1 MPAGFFLRG
10 TFSPE
15 VVYPKLS
22 YICPMQTGKI
32 YLIPTPIGETGVYE
46 VMPQENRK
54 IIQSLDY
61 FVVENL
67 RSARRFL
74 SKAGIGKPIDS
85 LHFEELNEHTPAQEV
100 EKFLERVLQGDDAG
114 IISEAGVPAVAD
126 PGADLVALAHRKN
139 IEIIPL
145 VGPSSILL
153 AVMGS
158 GLNGQSFA
166 FNGYLPVKQ
175 PERSKMIRFYES
187 RALKEN
193 QSQFFIEAPYRNTKL
208 FEDLVANLGGETRL
222 AIAVNVLQPDQ
233 LIRTKRITD
242 WKKEKP
248 DINKRPAIFGIGR

>member
-1 MPAGFFLRG
+1 M
-10 TFSPE
+10 
-15 VVYPKLS
+15 K
-22 YICPMQTGKI
+22 TGKI
-32 YLIPTPIGETGVYE
+32 YLIPTPIGETNVYD
-46 VMPQENRK
+46 VTPQGNQQVIR
-54 IIQSLDY
+54 SLDY

-74 SKAGIGKPIDS
+74 SKAGIGKPIDA
-85 LHFEELNEHTPAQEV
+85 LKLAELNEHTPPQEV
-100 EKFLERVLQGDDAG
+100 EKLLQPVLNGENAG

-139 IEIIPL
+139 IEIVPL

-175 PERSKMIRFYES
+175 PERNKAIRHFET

-208 FEDLVANLGGETRL
+208 FDDLMAALGGETRL
-222 AIAVNVLQPDQ
+222 TIAADLLQPDQ
-233 LIRTKRITD
+233 LIRTKRVAD

>member
-1 MPAGFFLRG
+1 MIVYLRG
-10 TFSPE
+10 M
-15 VVYPKLS
+15 K
-22 YICPMQTGKI
+22 TGKI

-46 VMPQENRK
+46 VMPQENQA

-61 FVVENL
+61 FVVENS

-85 LHFEELNEHTPAQEV
+85 LRFVELNEHTPAQEV
-100 EKFLERVLQGDDAG
+100 EKLLQPILNGEHAG

-139 IEIIPL
+139 IEIVPL

-175 PERSKMIRFYES
+175 PERNKSIRFYET
-187 RALKEN
+187 RAIKEH
-193 QSQFFIEAPYRNTKL
+193 QSQFFIEAPYRNLKL
-208 FEDLVANLGGETRL
+208 FEDLLAACHAETRL
-222 AIAVNVLQPDQ
+222 TIAVDILQPDQ
-233 LIRTKRITD
+233 LIRTKRIAD

-248 DINKRPAIFGIGR
+248 DINKRPAIFGIGK

>member
-1 MPAGFFLRG
+1 MKA
-10 TFSPE
+10 
-15 VVYPKLS
+15 
-22 YICPMQTGKI
+22 GKI
-32 YLIPTPIGETGVYE
+32 YLIPTPIGETEVYD
-46 VMPQENRK
+46 VTPQENQK

-85 LHFEELNEHTPAQEV
+85 LIFAELNEHTPPQEI
-100 EKFLERVLQGDDAG
+100 EKLLQPVLDGRDAG

-126 PGADLVALAHRKN
+126 PGADLVALAHRKS

-175 PERSKMIRFYES
+175 PERNKTIRHYEM

-193 QSQFFIEAPYRNTKL
+193 QSQFFIEAPYRNAKL
-208 FEDLVANLGGETRL
+208 FEDLLAALGAETRL
-222 AIAVNVLQPDQ
+222 TIAVDILQPDQ
-233 LIRTKRITD
+233 LVRTKRVAD